1 MELDIMEVLMKK
13 KEEEPE
19 KMRMLQFVGKK
30 VGACVADQG
39 SWYAAELLRVV
50 PSYCSSDSS
59 AHDSD
64 SQISSYSNKNKK
76 QKKMQLL
83 TCQTKSAT
91 LSSKWEMFRNEF

>member
-39 SWYAAELLRVV
+39 S
-50 PSYCSSDSS
+50 
-59 AHDSD
+59 
-64 SQISSYSNKNKK
+64 
-76 QKKMQLL
+76 
-83 TCQTKSAT
+83 
-91 LSSKWEMFRNEF
+91 